1 MAQDD
6 LDNDA
11 AFAQRAVSRLPTVAV
26 PASLEARILA
36 GFDAVAARRR
46 RSLWNAPARLAGAW
60 RDAVWPGAPAWKPAT
75 VLALSLA
82 IGVTAGAMVPASALT
97 RDDQTQV
104 SSLDTNS
111 VLDISGDL

>member
-6 LDNDA
+6 LDLDG
-11 AFAQRAVSRLPTVAV
+11 AFAQRALSRLPSVAV
-26 PASLEARILA
+26 PPALEARILA
-36 GFDAVAARRR
+36 DFDAAAARRR
-46 RSLWNAPARLAGAW
+46 RTLWNAPARLMGAW

-75 VLALSLA
+75 VLALSLM
-82 IGVTAGAMVPASALT
+82 IGLAAGALVPSSALT

-104 SSLDTNS
+104 SSSDSNS